1 MPFCGMDNS
10 RILIV
15 DDEAMT
21 LNLIRRFL
29 APREAQRSTCGS
41 LRTPQFEVVACR
53 QGQEAIDAAA
63 AALAEGR
70 PFSVAFLDAHLP
82 PGIDGIATA
91 EHLRAMDPYLQIV
104 LATGYCD
111 VDPMEVAQ
119 RVPPAD
125 KLLYL
130 QKPFVP
136 DELRHCAHALATK
149 WHAERALRQAHA
161 DLEERVARR
170 TAELAEANRRLKEEI
185 RVRENVEAALRDS
198 EAKYRQL
205 FERSADAILMLEDG
219 RFVDCNGAAAT
230 MLRHE
235 RKEHILGLNPW
246 ELSPPRQGDGR
257 PSSEK
262 AEEMMA
268 IALAEGSHRFEWD
281 HCRSNGE
288 IFPVE
293 VLLTTIATAP
303 KQCIHVVWRD
313 ITERRRVEA
322 ERQRAR
328 EQAEAATRAKSAFLA
343 NMSHEIRTPMTAILG
358 FADIML
364 EAGDMHKAPPE
375 RIEAARTIKRNG
387 RHLLGLINDILDLSK
402 IEEGR
407 MTVERIDYSL
417 CQLIAE
423 VLSVARVRAEAKGLA
438 LQLAYDGPMPKTVSL
453 DPTRVRQVLINLL
466 SNAVKFTERGEVAL
480 RIGLQRRG
488 EDTVIAFE
496 VSDTGIG
503 MSEEEA
509 ARLFE
514 PFMQADI
521 SMSRRFGGTG
531 LGLTISRQLARLLGG
546 DVTLV
551 HTRPGEGACFRATIG
566 VGSLEGAA
574 WIADPLTAT
583 TICADEITDHAP
595 TSTTFPYHILLAE
608 DGPDNQRLI
617 SHVLRKA
624 GAEVTVVENGDLA
637 VQAALAA
644 RRAQRPFDLVLM
656 DMQMPIK
663 DGYEAV
669 RELRQLGYE
678 GLIVA
683 LTAHAMSGDRQVC
696 LAAGCDDYLTKPI
709 APRKLVDSIQRMLSS
724 KTVVADG
731 ALSGRPN

>member
-1 MPFCGMDNS
+1 M
-10 RILIV
+10 
-15 DDEAMT
+15 
-21 LNLIRRFL
+21 
-29 APREAQRSTCGS
+29 
-41 LRTPQFEVVACR
+41 
-53 QGQEAIDAAA
+53 
-63 AALAEGR
+63 
-70 PFSVAFLDAHLP
+70 
-82 PGIDGIATA
+82 
-91 EHLRAMDPYLQIV
+91 
-104 LATGYCD
+104 
-111 VDPMEVAQ
+111 
-119 RVPPAD
+119 
-125 KLLYL
+125 
-130 QKPFVP
+130 
-136 DELRHCAHALATK
+136 
-149 WHAERALRQAHA
+149 
-161 DLEERVARR
+161 
-170 TAELAEANRRLKEEI
+170 
-185 RVRENVEAALRDS
+185 
-198 EAKYRQL
+198 
-205 FERSADAILMLEDG
+205 
-219 RFVDCNGAAAT
+219 
-230 MLRHE
+230 
-235 RKEHILGLNPW
+235 
-246 ELSPPRQGDGR
+246 
-257 PSSEK
+257 
-262 AEEMMA
+262 
-268 IALAEGSHRFEWD
+268 
-281 HCRSNGE
+281 
-288 IFPVE
+288 
-293 VLLTTIATAP
+293 
-303 KQCIHVVWRD
+303 
-313 ITERRRVEA
+313 
-322 ERQRAR
+322 
-328 EQAEAATRAKSAFLA
+328 
-343 NMSHEIRTPMTAILG
+343 
-358 FADIML
+358 
-364 EAGDMHKAPPE
+364 
-375 RIEAARTIKRNG
+375 
-387 RHLLGLINDILDLSK
+387 
-402 IEEGR
+402 
-407 MTVERIDYSL
+407 
-417 CQLIAE
+417 
-423 VLSVARVRAEAKGLA
+423 
-438 LQLAYDGPMPKTVSL
+438 
-453 DPTRVRQVLINLL
+453 
-466 SNAVKFTERGEVAL
+466 KFTERGEVAL